1 VAHRDIIVIGASA
14 GGVEALRAVVS
25 GLSPSIPAA
34 LCVVLH
40 VPPGSPS
47 ALPAILAR
55 AAPVPV
61 RAAVDG
67 EPLRQGRIYVA
78 PADRHLLIIDHRVR
92 LSRGAS
98 ENGHRPAI
106 DPLFR
111 SAAYTFGPRT
121 VGVVLSGTRDDGA
134 GGLLAIA
141 QRGGVAIVQDPDD
154 ALHPS
159 MPRSALDLVRTEH
172 VLPAAK
178 IGPLLSELA
187 RSEVPEGPAD
197 DDPTLAAEVAM
208 SDMAPLT
215 TDEFFNE
222 PAGFGCP
229 ACGGAL
235 YELPSAKIPRY
246 RCRVGHA
253 WAPESLLEEQAAGLE
268 GALWTALRVLEERA
282 ALAERLVIGS
292 AAGGGAHETRYRK
305 AADDALQ
312 TASTIRALIESIG
325 VAVDGRSI
333 APTARQRSR

>member
-1 VAHRDIIVIGASA
+1 MPTRDIVVIGGSA
-14 GGVEALRAVVS
+14 GAIVALKKILRD
-25 GLSPSIPAA
+25 
-34 LCVVLH
+34 
-40 VPPGSPS
+40 
-47 ALPAILAR
+47 LPAELAASIFVVIHTNPDNPSVLPEVLSR
-55 AAPVPV
+55 AGRLQANATPDGAPIHP
-61 RAAVDG
+61 G
-67 EPLRQGRIYVA
+67 QIYL
-78 PADRHLLIIDHRVR
+78 PPPDHHLLLKRGHVR
-92 LSRGAS
+92 ITRGPR
-98 ENGHRPAI
+98 ENGFRPAI

-141 QRGGVAIVQDPDD
+141 QRGGVAVVQDPDD

-159 MPRSALDLVRTEH
+159 MPRSALDLVRTEY
-172 VLPAAK
+172 VLPAVK
-178 IGPLLSELA
+178 IGALLSELS
-187 RSEVPEGPAD
+187 RSEVPDGPAD

-235 YELPSAKIPRY
+235 YELPSTKVPRY

-282 ALAERLVIGS
+282 ALAERLATGFS
-292 AAGGGAHETRYRK
+292 SGGPAHELRYRG
-305 AADDALQ
+305 AAENALE
-312 TASTIRALIESIG
+312 TALTIRALIDSIG
-325 VAVDGRSI
+325 VAGDGR
-333 APTARQRSR
+333 PTASPGPR